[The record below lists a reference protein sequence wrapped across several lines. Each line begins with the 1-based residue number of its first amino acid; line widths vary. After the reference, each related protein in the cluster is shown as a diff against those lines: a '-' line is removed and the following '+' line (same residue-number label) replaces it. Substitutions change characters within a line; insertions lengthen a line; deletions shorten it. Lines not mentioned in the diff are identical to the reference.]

1 MPQERVPEPAAEP
14 NRDNMVPRGAA
25 ALLSREAGYSV
36 AQKCL
41 EVQAEAERLDPS
53 LRDSDRVTLHADA
66 WAWYVGALGEI
77 EVGLALA
84 HLGPEWMVRHAV
96 PIGAGTADVDHLV
109 VGPGGVFALN
119 TKHSAGASVWV
130 GDHVLK
136 VNHQN
141 TFYLT
146 RSRGEAANAAER
158 LSAKVGFDVPVTS
171 ILVFVR
177 PSSIKDVRTEQRSW
191 PVVVAST
198 SVVDAIVNA
207 ASALSVDQIV
217 QVRRAAEDPSTWH
230 VDADAADTFR
240 VMQRFNR
247 LVVAVGKTPPAP
259 HRDEAIDARPATRP
273 SSGVVRRAPSKPRS
287 LSPRTK
293 PSRPRLSK
301 REANRRARRQ
311 EDLIKLVFL
320 VLGFLTY
327 PLWGPSVIAMFT
339 NAILP

>member
-1 MPQERVPEPAAEP
+1 
-14 NRDNMVPRGAA
+14 
-25 ALLSREAGYSV
+25 
-36 AQKCL
+36 
-41 EVQAEAERLDPS
+41 
-53 LRDSDRVTLHADA
+53 
-66 WAWYVGALGEI
+66 
-77 EVGLALA
+77 
-84 HLGPEWMVRHAV
+84 
-96 PIGAGTADVDHLV
+96 
-109 VGPGGVFALN
+109 
-119 TKHSAGASVWV
+119 
-130 GDHVLK
+130 
-136 VNHQN
+136 
-141 TFYLT
+141 
-146 RSRGEAANAAER
+146 
-158 LSAKVGFDVPVTS
+158 
-171 ILVFVR
+171 
-177 PSSIKDVRTEQRSW
+177 
-191 PVVVAST
+191 
-198 SVVDAIVNA
+198 
-207 ASALSVDQIV
+207 
-217 QVRRAAEDPSTWH
+217 
-230 VDADAADTFR
+230 